1 MLLDPLLAALEEEL
15 RANFNKSLAGL
26 LATARTQLES
36 VLAGIAQERAKGL
49 AEVATQK
56 ANLRRE
62 IEAMQTHVA
71 QQEGHVELNIGG
83 YHFQTSVQTLRRVP
97 HTFFDAY
104 FSGRYAQDV
113 CLDGSIFVDRDGN
126 HFEHVLEYMRDG
138 VVSVAAADAQPSV
151 SLLRALKRE
160 FGYYC
165 IELVAEELVEHKQV
179 DTAFVLGGIRPGYIE
194 LNSMERYDLSSEQ
207 WRAAAP
213 ILPARRDFR
222 ACALGGEIY
231 ISGGRDM
238 DGQLLSSVEK
248 YSPSSDTWSAVAPM
262 PRENCAHCVVAVGLD
277 MYVFAGITRSTMKYD
292 SSRGTWSDVAPFPEI
307 KMNCSACV
315 VGTDIYVFGGYS
327 LQQVTQ
333 ASILKYDT
341 NANQWSTL
349 APMPRA
355 LVSSCAC
362 VLNGIVYVGGAPDS
376 AYEVLRFDPVSVAW
390 STIAPTL
397 HARSFGNLFVLGGCL
412 YIAGGAG
419 GGGSSVER
427 YNVDTNTWTMK
438 ANMLE
443 SRYKFRSVTVDVA
456 IAVPPKEQNLFD
468 SLIDKVGGHS

>member
-1 MLLDPLLAALEEEL
+1 
-15 RANFNKSLAGL
+15 
-26 LATARTQLES
+26 
-36 VLAGIAQERAKGL
+36 
-49 AEVATQK
+49 
-56 ANLRRE
+56 
-62 IEAMQTHVA
+62 
-71 QQEGHVELNIGG
+71 
-83 YHFQTSVQTLRRVP
+83 
-97 HTFFDAY
+97 
-104 FSGRYAQDV
+104 
-113 CLDGSIFVDRDGN
+113 
-126 HFEHVLEYMRDG
+126 
-138 VVSVAAADAQPSV
+138 
-151 SLLRALKRE
+151 
-160 FGYYC
+160 
-165 IELVAEELVEHKQV
+165 
-179 DTAFVLGGIRPGYIE
+179 
-194 LNSMERYDLSSEQ
+194 
-207 WRAAAP
+207 
-213 ILPARRDFR
+213 
-222 ACALGGEIY
+222 
-231 ISGGRDM
+231 
-238 DGQLLSSVEK
+238 
-248 YSPSSDTWSAVAPM
+248 
-262 PRENCAHCVVAVGLD
+262 